1 MMGALVLKLLRDIRM
16 ALALVALLL
25 AGYQTLWAK
34 ITQRISSQLAP
45 MLEKVLMPG
54 VTLADVQEAIFEG
67 PGKVLKSL
75 IGGEGINIFQVK
87 DALTIGYVHPLTQT
101 ILCIWAIGRAAGA
114 VAGELDR
121 GTMELL
127 LAQPV
132 PRYRIILAHLS
143 VDVLTIPVLCFSLWA
158 GNWLGVSLVDLREGA
173 GSKTPEAVINPMMF
187 APALFN
193 VAALVFAL
201 SGFTM
206 WLSAR
211 GRFRGRVLGVA
222 VFVTLLQ
229 FLVNVVGQFWE
240 DVAPLRPL
248 TIFYYYQP
256 QQIILNQRWTVD
268 VGAGFN
274 FGQPLFTLN
283 VIAVLSTVGVIGYA
297 LAFWKFCRRDLPAP
311 L

>member
-1 MMGALVLKLLRDIRM
+1 
-16 ALALVALLL
+16 
-25 AGYQTLWAK
+25 
-34 ITQRISSQLAP
+34 
-45 MLEKVLMPG
+45 MPG
-54 VTLADVQEAIFEG
+54 AT
-67 PGKVLKSL
+67 
-75 IGGEGINIFQVK
+75 
-87 DALTIGYVHPLTQT
+87 
-101 ILCIWAIGRAAGA
+101 
-114 VAGELDR
+114 
-121 GTMELL
+121 
-127 LAQPV
+127 
-132 PRYRIILAHLS
+132 
-143 VDVLTIPVLCFSLWA
+143 
-158 GNWLGVSLVDLREGA
+158 
-173 GSKTPEAVINPMMF
+173 INPMMF
-187 APALFN
+187 APALPN
-193 VAALVFAL
+193 VAALIFAL

-268 VGAGFN
+268 VGAAWN
-274 FGQPLFTLN
+274 QGQPLFALN
-283 VIAVLSTVGVIGYA
+283 VIAVLVAVGVIGYA